1 MIITLYMMIRAAEED
16 LQLTDKIVEK
26 DLKCAL

>member
-1 MIITLYMMIRAAEED
+1 MMIRGAED

-26 DLKCAL
+26 KSKMHSVTIAD